1 LKKKRSKSKT
11 SIILYKEDGQI
22 EKLEDNRFNNYDNND
37 GTFNKDVNHPHERGS
52 D

>member
-1 LKKKRSKSKT
+1 LKKKSSKSKT
-11 SIILYKEDGQI
+11 SIPLYKEDGQI
-22 EKLEDNRFNNYDNND
+22 EKLEDNRFNND